1 MAERAENRPTAFNL
15 DGWGPPVVFLAVV
28 VFCGLLTSALA
39 KLPRPLDHRVG
50 KELFSAGRA
59 LRSLEHLLGSEGPHP
74 AGSLAAERVR
84 THLAAE
90 LLRKGWQ
97 PEEQV
102 LSLATPWATGTVHN
116 WTVEIEGRD
125 PDAGWI
131 MLSAHTDSVA
141 AGPGVA
147 DDLSGVAL
155 VIEAARALCARGQPE
170 RGLLLV
176 FTDAEED
183 GLCGAEAFAAQ
194 DPRLADVLCVLN
206 VEARGCRGPSI
217 MFQTGPRSS
226 DLLRAYGEN
235 SERPFADSLSV
246 EAYRRM
252 PNDTDLSVFI
262 DRQLPGLNFAF
273 IEGHEVYHTPND
285 DLDHLSLASLQHQ
298 GDQFLAG
305 LVAAQEAPFGEPA
318 GPPLVWTALGSRTL
332 LVLRSGTLQV
342 LAFLLLLLSLLG
354 LHQHMQR
361 EENQKCKWISALL
374 AWPLWLFL
382 LVLAA
387 MAPGRIMGLIAGVRD
402 PGHTQPFL
410 FWFVTVAAVLALTA
424 TVVFPIVRRV
434 GLASAL
440 GACHIWQSV
449 LLCALA
455 VGAPGAGAWLLVV
468 VSLGTLGIWAA
479 LLRRGPHG
487 LCGATFWLMG
497 PALLLVLPL
506 VNFLVSAYGSG
517 GPEVP
522 MALLLVVM
530 LPALVGLARLS
541 PGRSRRLAGG
551 AAMVCLFGSIV
562 LFLLPI
568 ASEEFPRRENIVLVS
583 EDGEAVKR
591 QSAGEFE
598 VTWDEAAF
606 TPRFVET
613 SRTSTGDGVRIGGV
627 LAGGGPWGS
636 ARFEGLSDIQL
647 GGRELDGEKTSFF
660 ALPLAGIE
668 VGFLLGEEPA
678 KIELTLQT
686 PLQRL
691 GVDADLL
698 RKPFHLPSGRG
709 DRLISSRTV
718 FEQGQEQ

>member
-1 MAERAENRPTAFNL
+1 MAERADNRPNSLNL

-39 KLPRPLDHRVG
+39 KLPRPLDHRVD

-59 LRSLEHLLGSEGPHP
+59 LRSLEHLLGSEGAHP
-74 AGSLAAERVR
+74 SGSLAAERVR

-102 LSLATPWATGTVHN
+102 LSLATTWATGTVHN

-131 MLSAHTDSVA
+131 MLLAHTDSVA

-194 DPRLADVLCVLN
+194 DPRLGDVLCVLN

-226 DLLRAYGEN
+226 DLLRAYAEN
-235 SERPFADSLSV
+235 TERPFADSLSV

-262 DRQLPGLNFAF
+262 ERQLPGLNFAF
-273 IEGHEVYHTPND
+273 IEGHEAYHTPID

-305 LVAAQEAPFGEPA
+305 LVAAQEAQFGEPA
-318 GPPLVWTALGSRTL
+318 GSQLVWTALGSRTL
-332 LVLRSGTLQV
+332 FVLRAGTLQV
-342 LAFLLLLLSLLG
+342 LAFLLLLLTVLG
-354 LHQHMQR
+354 LYQHMQR
-361 EENQKCKWISALL
+361 EENQECKWTGALL
-374 AWPLWLFL
+374 AWPLWMFL
-382 LVLAA
+382 LLLAA

-410 FWFVTVAAVLALTA
+410 FWFVSVAAVLALTGA
-424 TVVFPIVRRV
+424 VVFPIVRRV

-440 GACHIWQSV
+440 GACHVWQSV

-455 VGAPGAGAWLLVV
+455 IGAPGAGAWLLGVV
-468 VSLGTLGIWAA
+468 AFGTLGIWAA
-479 LLRRGPHG
+479 LVRRGPSG
-487 LCGATFWLMG
+487 LQGASFWLLG
-497 PALLLVLPL
+497 PALILVLPL
-506 VNFLVSAYGSG
+506 VNFLAAAYGSG
-517 GPEVP
+517 GPQVP
-522 MALLLVVM
+522 MALFLVVG
-530 LPALVGLARLS
+530 LPALVGLTSLS
-541 PGRSRRLAGG
+541 PGRSLQLAVG
-551 AAMVCLFGSIV
+551 AGIVCLSGSIV
-562 LFLLPI
+562 LLLLPI
-568 ASEEFPRRENIVLVS
+568 ASEEFPRRQNIVLVS
-583 EDGEAVKR
+583 EDGETVKR
-591 QSAGEFE
+591 RGAGEFE

-613 SRTSTGDGVRIGGV
+613 SRTKTGDGVRIGGV

-636 ARFEGLSDIQL
+636 ARFEGLREIQL
-647 GGRELDGEKTSFF
+647 GGRELDGETTSFF

-686 PLQRL
+686 PLERL

-698 RKPFHLPSGRG
+698 RKPFHMPSGHG

-718 FEQGQEQ
+718 FEQGQEP